1 MSALP
6 PKPGSIS
13 DVSDT
18 LWEAALVKAGRT
30 RVEGVANYSDVFQKI
45 HIRESLID
53 HARCLILLGEVAEPV
68 DPIEAALDAM
78 WKQVSPFIKI
88 YEQPYFKQHC
98 REHFAGLT
106 FPEVQP

>member
-6 PKPGSIS
+6 PKPDSIA
-13 DVSDT
+13 DVSDA

-68 DPIEAALDAM
+68 DEIDSALNAA
-78 WKQVSPFIKI
+78 WQEGWHFS
-88 YEQPYFKQHC
+88 QTRFKEVC
-98 REHFAGLT
+98 REHLAGLT
-106 FPEVQP
+106 FPEVQS